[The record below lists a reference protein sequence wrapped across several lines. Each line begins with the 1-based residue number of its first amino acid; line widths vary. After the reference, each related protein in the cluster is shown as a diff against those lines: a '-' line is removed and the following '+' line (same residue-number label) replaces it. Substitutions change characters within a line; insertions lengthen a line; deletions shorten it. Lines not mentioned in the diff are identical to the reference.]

1 MQNLRFFILA
11 LLDLLLPFGKR
22 GDRWRGVIA
31 SPLFKS
37 CGINL
42 KFKKNVY
49 FASPHKV
56 SLGKNVWFSNNV
68 TLGAGEIC
76 IGDNVLFGPSVC
88 VHAENHTRLN
98 GAYRFGPSKGEPVF
112 IGSGTWI
119 GANATIC
126 AGAHIG
132 TGSIVAAGTV
142 VLRGEYPCDSLL
154 AGVPAVVRKRLS
166 D

>member
-1 MQNLRFFILA
+1 MQSIRLLLLA
-11 LLDLLLPFGKR
+11 LLDVLLPNGKI
-22 GDRWRGVIA
+22 GDRWRGLIA
-31 SPLFKS
+31 THLFKS
-37 CGINL
+37 CGDNL

-49 FASPHKV
+49 FATPKKV
-56 SLGKNVWFSNNV
+56 TLGKNVWFSNNV

-76 IGDNVLFGPSVC
+76 IGDDVMFGPSVC

-98 GAYRFGPSKGEPVF
+98 GAYRFGIPSGEPVF
-112 IGSGTWI
+112 IGNGTWI

-126 AGAHIG
+126 AGARIG
-132 TGSIVAAGTV
+132 SGCIVAAGSV

-154 AGVPAVVRKRLS
+154 AGVPAVFKKKLS